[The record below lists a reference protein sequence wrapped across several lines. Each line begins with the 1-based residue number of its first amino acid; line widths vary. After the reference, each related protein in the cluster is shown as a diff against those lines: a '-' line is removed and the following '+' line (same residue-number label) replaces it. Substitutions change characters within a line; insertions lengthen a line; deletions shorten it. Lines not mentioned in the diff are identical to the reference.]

1 MKKVMP
7 LVFRIE
13 CNDVEDKYYP
23 KIHSDINT
31 ILQYV
36 LDKNEGLIREF
47 MEQRGWTD
55 YQRDNLHDWWGLG
68 SEFCFETGISL
79 TVVLDESAWIVTLA

>member
-23 KIHSDINT
+23 KYSWNFC
-31 ILQYV
+31 
-36 LDKNEGLIREF
+36 EF
-47 MEQRGWTD
+47 SWALFTR
-55 YQRDNLHDWWGLG
+55 
-68 SEFCFETGISL
+68 
-79 TVVLDESAWIVTLA
+79 